1 MVTVTS
7 ENLRHQLGG
16 LIDRVV
22 AHNERL
28 AVTRRGK
35 RVMALVP
42 IEDLD
47 FMEQILDALE
57 DEMDLPVIKQR
68 IREYERT
75 GDAITLEEFEK
86 ELRAGG

>member
-7 ENLRHQLGG
+7 EDVRHQLGE
-16 LIDRVV
+16 LINRV
-22 AHNERL
+22 AYRNERM

-42 IEDLD
+42 IEDLE
-47 FMEQILDALE
+47 FMESVLDALE
-57 DEMDLPVIKQR
+57 DEIDLPTIKKR
-68 IREYERT
+68 LEKYERT

-86 ELRAGG
+86 ELRARK